1 MRIEAIDC
9 FLSQKPFYTELNYS
23 SGWVLVRISSNLIT
37 QVPGCKQKQESCWD
51 GPFGWEAS
59 SENIKHFPSLTGD
72 CMNARTH
79 TRTLTHKLA
88 HKCTHVHSG
97 LLVCMCTYAC
107 LCTQVRLLV
116 VITFSFLLFSFFLF
130 SFFFFLLSFFFFFFS
145 VKRQKR
151 RKGVVWRKKQ
161 GN

>member
-23 SGWVLVRISSNLIT
+23 SGWFLVRISSNLIT
-37 QVPGCKQKQESCWD
+37 QVPGCKQKQESRWE

-59 SENIKHFPSLTGD
+59 SENISLRLRET
-72 CMNARTH
+72 AWTH
-79 TRTLTHKLA
+79 ARTLTHKLV

-107 LCTQVRLLV
+107 LCTQVRPLV
-116 VITFSFLLFSFFLF
+116 VITFSFSFLLF
-130 SFFFFLLSFFFFFFS
+130 SFFFFLLSFFFFFFSFFFSFFS